1 MKVLVIGNG
10 AREHALAWRLAG
22 SARVTALYALPG
34 NPGTAQV
41 ADNVA
46 IDAMNFSA
54 IEKFAREKGIEL
66 VVIGPEDPLAA
77 TTHSAGRGSH
87 FNST

>member
-10 AREHALAWRLAG
+10 AREHALAWKLA
-22 SARVTALYALPG
+22 SSPRVTELFALPG
-34 NPGTAQV
+34 NPGTAEV

-46 IDAMNFSA
+46 LDPMKFPLVERFAKEKKID
-54 IEKFAREKGIEL
+54 L

-77 TTHSAGRGSH
+77 GLTDRLQGARL
-87 FNST
+87 